1 VINLSEQSDWLL
13 SERAAVVFDDIVGPV
28 FAHLIEQYGG
38 AGGVVVEAV
47 PDSPL
52 ILGLKRYSSIMVRH
66 PNGIEMIVSVYWVEG
81 SGRLIAENIRMVTLS
96 KSFDIFTVTRE
107 ELEEQVKFLSALGR

>member
-1 VINLSEQSDWLL
+1 MSGRSDWLL
-13 SERAAVVFDDIVGPV
+13 GERAAVVFDDIVEPV
-28 FAHLIEQYGG
+28 FARLIEQYGG

-52 ILGLKRYSSIMVRH
+52 ITGLKRYSSIMVRH
-66 PNGIEMIVSVYWVEG
+66 PNGMEMIVSVYWVEG

-107 ELEEQVKFLSALGR
+107 ALEEQVKFLSALGR